1 MKEIAH
7 VVFVISFVACIY
19 VYLGYPVILYF
30 LARIRPRP
38 VRREPI
44 TPSLTM
50 IIAAFNEEEFIE
62 RKIRDTF
69 ANGYPS
75 ERLELIVASDGST
88 DRTVN
93 LVRRMRHPAVRVL
106 ALPRRGKLQALSSA
120 VEVASGEI
128 LVFSDADTLLAPG
141 SLRNLAENF
150 GDPDVGGVAGRKA
163 LRKAGSEEQLGRSE
177 GLYRGFDEWMK
188 EQESKIGSAVA
199 ADGTLYALRRDLYDP
214 GPDAAA
220 ADDMAISTRVV
231 VQGYRLVYDPRATV
245 WVEPPSNS
253 GSELQRKV
261 RIANQVTRALLGMGS
276 AFWTSGFYSLELL
289 SHKLMRYLVP
299 LFLLQLMASNLLL
312 AGLAGGIWT
321 GLLLLQLSFYS
332 LAFVGAKIHRNT
344 SRTSKLLTI
353 PFYFCLMNF
362 AVLLALVSVLKG
374 ERITCWLP
382 GAGPEAI

>member
-1 MKEIAH
+1 MKEMAQ
-7 VVFVISFVACIY
+7 VVFAISFAACIY
-19 VYLGYPVILYF
+19 VYLGYPALLFI
-30 LARIRPRP
+30 LARLRPRP

-50 IIAAFNEEEFIE
+50 IIAAFNEERFIE
-62 RKIRDTF
+62 RKIRDTL
-69 ANGYPS
+69 ANGYPP
-75 ERLELIVASDGST
+75 ERLDIIVASDGST
-88 DRTVN
+88 DGTVN
-93 LVRRMRHPAVRVL
+93 RVRRMRHPAVRVL
-106 ALPRRGKLQALSSA
+106 ALARRGKLQALSA
-120 VEVASGEI
+120 AAQVASGEI

-141 SLRNLAENF
+141 SLRYLAENF
-150 GDPDVGGVAGRKA
+150 GDPKVGGVAGRKA
-163 LRKAGSEEQLGRSE
+163 LRIAEPQEQLGRSE
-177 GLYRGFDEWMK
+177 GLYRRFDEWMK

-199 ADGTLYALRRDLYDP
+199 ADGTLYGVRRDLFDP

-231 VQGYRLVYDPRATV
+231 VQGCRLVYDPRATV

-261 RIANQVTRALLGMGS
+261 RIANQVTRALLGMGL

-299 LFLLQLMASNLLL
+299 LFLLLLMASNLLL
-312 AGLAGGIWT
+312 AGSGGGIWT
-321 GLLLLQLSFYS
+321 GLLLLQLSFYG
-332 LAFVGAKIHRNT
+332 LAFLGAKAHRHT
-344 SRTSKLLTI
+344 SRTSKVLTI

-362 AVLLALVSVLKG
+362 AVLLALVSVLRG

-382 GAGPEAI
+382 GAGPETV